1 MSVKNKST
9 NLYSNSVFVHL
20 PSFELTLFRNV
31 QTPLYIQGQSFHR
44 QSIGLHLQASTGIQ
58 DAAGLHFCVVP
69 LNPDAWKI
77 LLQLPLPKRFRNMPI
92 HFVHLLFQSLVF
104 FQRILELLIF
114 IYLNLRLQKHL
125 SHQ

>member
-1 MSVKNKST
+1 MLKTSSLAFIQIAFLFT
-9 NLYSNSVFVHL
+9 FLL
-20 PSFELTLFRNV
+20 LTLTLSRNIPAIFR
-31 QTPLYIQGQSFHR
+31 IQGQSFHR
-44 QSIGLHLQASTGIQ
+44 QSIGLHLQSSTSIQ
-58 DAAGLHFCVVP
+58 DAARLHFCVVP
-69 LNPDAWKI
+69 LNPYAWKI

-92 HFVHLLFQSLVF
+92 HFVHLPFQSLVF

>member
-1 MSVKNKST
+1 MLKTSPLAFIQIAFLFT
-9 NLYSNSVFVHL
+9 FLL
-20 PSFELTLFRNV
+20 LTLDILRNIP
-31 QTPLYIQGQSFHR
+31 TTSRIQGQSFHR

-69 LNPDAWKI
+69 LNPYAWKI
-77 LLQLPLPKRFRNMPI
+77 LLQLPLPQRFRNIPI

-125 SHQ
+125 NHQ

>member
-1 MSVKNKST
+1 MLKTSP
-9 NLYSNSVFVHL
+9 LAFIQIAFL
-20 PSFELTLFRNV
+20 LTFLLLIPTFFQNI
-31 QTPLYIQGQSFHR
+31 QTILCIQGQSSHR
-44 QSIGLHLQASTGIQ
+44 QSIGLHLQSSTGIQ

-69 LNPDAWKI
+69 LNSYAWKI

-92 HFVHLLFQSLVF
+92 HFVNLPFQSLVF

-114 IYLNLRLQKHL
+114 INLNLRLQKHL